1 MSVAAR
7 APDCWNVEPQQP
19 ATLSVV
25 ASPSLAPRMIKFP
38 FDAGF
43 IETEP
48 AETTV
53 PSTEHGPHSARIQEQ
68 EQ

>member
-7 APDCWNVEPQQP
+7 APDCWNVEPLQP

-25 ASPSLAPRMIKFP
+25 ASRRLAPRRIKFP

-48 AETTV
+48 AEVTV
-53 PSTEHGPHSARIQEQ
+53 LSTKHGTYSARIQEQ